1 MVKEIVMI
9 KTLTTKLLK
18 NSEQVEINLNN
29 IYNLQ
34 SEFDRIE
41 KESLMKLLEDI
52 DSWKDC
58 INEIE
63 LRINSL
69 YEEPNQNYEYEDN
82 KEIII
87 Y

>member
-1 MVKEIVMI
+1 MI
-9 KTLTTKLLK
+9 KTLTTKLIK

-41 KESLMKLLEDI
+41 QESLMKLLEDI

-69 YEEPNQNYEYEDN
+69 YEEPNQNYEYEDD

>member
-1 MVKEIVMI
+1 VKEIVMI

-69 YEEPNQNYEYEDN
+69 YEEPNQNYEYEDD

>member
-1 MVKEIVMI
+1 MI

-29 IYNLQ
+29 IYYLQ

-41 KESLMKLLEDI
+41 QESLMKLLEDI

-69 YEEPNQNYEYEDN
+69 YEEPNQNYEYEDD

>member
-1 MVKEIVMI
+1 MI
-9 KTLTTKLLK
+9 KTLTTKLIK

-69 YEEPNQNYEYEDN
+69 YEEPNQNYEYEDD

>member
-1 MVKEIVMI
+1 MI

-69 YEEPNQNYEYEDN
+69 YEEPNQNYEYEDD

>member
-1 MVKEIVMI
+1 MI

-69 YEEPNQNYEYEDN
+69 YDETNQNYEYEDD

>member
-1 MVKEIVMI
+1 MI

-69 YEEPNQNYEYEDN
+69 YEEPNQNYEY

>member
-1 MVKEIVMI
+1 MI

>member
-1 MVKEIVMI
+1 MI
-9 KTLTTKLLK
+9 KTLTTKLIK
-18 NSEQVEINLNN
+18 NSEQVEINLNY

-69 YEEPNQNYEYEDN
+69 YDETNQNYEYEDDN
-82 KEIII
+82 EIII

>member
-1 MVKEIVMI
+1 
-9 KTLTTKLLK
+9 
-18 NSEQVEINLNN
+18 
-29 IYNLQ
+29 
-34 SEFDRIE
+34 
-41 KESLMKLLEDI
+41 MKLLEDI

-69 YEEPNQNYEYEDN
+69 YDETNQNYEYEDDN
-82 KEIII
+82 EIII

>member
-1 MVKEIVMI
+1 MI

-29 IYNLQ
+29 IYILQ

-69 YEEPNQNYEYEDN
+69 YEEPNQNYEYEDD

>member
-1 MVKEIVMI
+1 MI
-9 KTLTTKLLK
+9 KTLTTKLIK
-18 NSEQVEINLNN
+18 NSEQVEINLNY

>member
-1 MVKEIVMI
+1 MI

-69 YEEPNQNYEYEDN
+69 YDETNQNYEYEDDN
-82 KEIII
+82 EIII

>member
-1 MVKEIVMI
+1 MYCSVM
-9 KTLTTKLLK
+9 TF
-18 NSEQVEINLNN
+18 SENIHQNHHSPRNLMS
-29 IYNLQ
+29 IFIHGILSYK
-34 SEFDRIE
+34 FA

-69 YEEPNQNYEYEDN
+69 YEEPNQNYEYEDD

>member
-1 MVKEIVMI
+1 VKEIVMI

>member
-1 MVKEIVMI
+1 MI

-69 YEEPNQNYEYEDN
+69 YEEPNQNYEYEDDN
-82 KEIII
+82 EIII

>member
-1 MVKEIVMI
+1 MI

-29 IYNLQ
+29 IYYLQ

>member
-1 MVKEIVMI
+1 MI

-18 NSEQVEINLNN
+18 NSEQVEINFNN
-29 IYNLQ
+29 IYILQ

-69 YEEPNQNYEYEDN
+69 YEEPNQNYEYEDD